1 MSEPPPPAWPPSLD
15 ERDIIQ
21 ALLTDRL
28 PALEGL
34 IRVDAGDDG
43 AVLGDGTVL
52 THDTMVEG
60 VHWDDHLHPADVG
73 WKLVAVNASDVGAM
87 GGQPL
92 WALLSLCLPRPAPA
106 AWLMGF
112 REGLHEGLRH
122 YGVALIGGDT
132 TRSPGPIIA
141 GLSMG
146 GRVRHP
152 VTRGGARPGDGLWV
166 TGSLG
171 EAAAGFYFGGP
182 GLAALRRPRPPVA
195 FGAALAEAGLATAM
209 MDLSDGLAAD
219 LPRLCAASG
228 VGARVSAAALPR
240 GPALQ
245 ACPDTARPAPLA
257 LQVAFGDDYELLLT
271 APESQAGALLAL
283 AHRLGTP
290 LTRIGDITDDGR
302 VNLVDAA
309 WPSPLFSHFSADA

>member
-1 MSEPPPPAWPPSLD
+1 
-15 ERDIIQ
+15 
-21 ALLTDRL
+21 
-28 PALEGL
+28 
-34 IRVDAGDDG
+34 
-43 AVLGDGTVL
+43 
-52 THDTMVEG
+52 
-60 VHWDDHLHPADVG
+60 
-73 WKLVAVNASDVGAM
+73 
-87 GGQPL
+87 
-92 WALLSLCLPRPAPA
+92 
-106 AWLMGF
+106 
-112 REGLHEGLRH
+112 
-122 YGVALIGGDT
+122 
-132 TRSPGPIIA
+132 
-141 GLSMG
+141 
-146 GRVRHP
+146 
-152 VTRGGARPGDGLWV
+152 
-166 TGSLG
+166 
-171 EAAAGFYFGGP
+171 
-182 GLAALRRPRPPVA
+182 VA